1 MNLQAPLMSGEA
13 ADSSLSLHH
22 LLDPAVRADP
32 GVYPPQAV
40 RARLTPE
47 PARPPEY
54 QRLLTRMWTRF
65 KTGR

>member
-1 MNLQAPLMSGEA
+1 VAN
-13 ADSSLSLHH
+13 
-22 LLDPAVRADP
+22 DP
-32 GVYPPQAV
+32 GVYPPPAV

-47 PARPPEY
+47 RPRPAAY